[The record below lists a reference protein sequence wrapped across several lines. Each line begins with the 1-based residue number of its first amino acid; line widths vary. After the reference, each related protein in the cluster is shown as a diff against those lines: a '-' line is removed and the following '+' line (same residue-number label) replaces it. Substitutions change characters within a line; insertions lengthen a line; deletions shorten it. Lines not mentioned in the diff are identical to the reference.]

1 MKYDRGQVSAV
12 QRNIALSSNMTIN
25 TILKNKQSIVINGL
39 AYNSRTGPS

>member
-25 TILKNKQSIVINGL
+25 QYHSKKINKVL
-39 AYNSRTGPS
+39 